1 MMMKMT
7 TSYLIRIPNESLA
20 VTRIALEQLD
30 GLIEYEYPGAI
41 FTDFLVLLDIESLD
55 QLVSAISGITILQG
69 L

>member
-1 MMMKMT
+1 MT

>member
-1 MMMKMT
+1 MKMT